1 MFQLDVRSYIHPHRT
16 ISDSVQMLTMDDMMA
31 MGRLAAGTF
40 QLLSEHIQHN
50 LRGILTSIKSY
61 ATPAYMSQTCALCD
75 AVWEE
80 LPNLIRATSQ
90 RTCSALTDHFAVR
103 VLHVFSFIPL
113 LVISLHKSS
122 LSPSLPASV
131 FLIASLLLMDCFH
144 AEDSGDSCSTDQTGG
159 HHVGADAHFQPPDS
173 SSSPSS

>member
-61 ATPAYMSQTCALCD
+61 ATPAYMSQVSIQC
-75 AVWEE
+75 
-80 LPNLIRATSQ
+80 
-90 RTCSALTDHFAVR
+90 
-103 VLHVFSFIPL
+103 
-113 LVISLHKSS
+113 
-122 LSPSLPASV
+122 
-131 FLIASLLLMDCFH
+131 IASNVARTRL
-144 AEDSGDSCSTDQTGG
+144 
-159 HHVGADAHFQPPDS
+159 V
-173 SSSPSS
+173 

>member
-61 ATPAYMSQTCALCD
+61 ATPAYMSQ
-75 AVWEE
+75 VS
-80 LPNLIRATSQ
+80 I
-90 RTCSALTDHFAVR
+90 H
-103 VLHVFSFIPL
+103 
-113 LVISLHKSS
+113 
-122 LSPSLPASV
+122 
-131 FLIASLLLMDCFH
+131 ASLKMSLGLDLCNPTFFLLNPP
-144 AEDSGDSCSTDQTGG
+144 
-159 HHVGADAHFQPPDS
+159 HV
-173 SSSPSS
+173 